1 MYTRKDIGL
10 IAVDASTLPH
20 LWLIVPTF
28 FKKNKKEKLLCI
40 LDELKLPSIVPLVIR
55 FKVKRNEAITKD

>member
-10 IAVDASTLPH
+10 IAVGASTLPH
-20 LWLIVPTF
+20 LWLIVPTSY
-28 FKKNKKEKLLCI
+28 KKKKKLLCI
-40 LDELKLPSIVPLVIR
+40 LDELKLASIVPLVIR